1 VAKKG
6 RFEDFFDAV
15 KLGDEEAADAGVV
28 ILPEIDQLVPDGSQ
42 PRRGVVPDDLR
53 EMLLSG
59 ELTPKKVILQTWER
73 CLDREVHKALK
84 SGSVSPS
91 SALSLQR
98 TAGPRDLALQLSL
111 EGLVTLADS
120 IAAHGL
126 VQPVNVYRTTDGRY
140 RITVGERRWWAH
152 VHLWYVM
159 GVDKARRIRAIELP
173 PPEDDVERV
182 ARQYAENVHR
192 KDLSDIAKARAIA
205 GVRAV
210 VEQEA
215 AVSRGTSGSMPT
227 SVQLDEMAGRRVAEV
242 TGRGVSG
249 RTVRHYLVL
258 LSLPPEARRLAEAAK
273 LSERSLREIA
283 TIKDDEAQVRLVTQ
297 LAREA
302 VTATEAAEEARAIKA
317 AERHSRGGRPRSD
330 DALKK
335 ALRRFRSS
343 VGFAA
348 GDPPKARDL
357 AQQIVALPDKKRSE
371 VVELAAAYAEYLVG
385 VLEALEKELPK
396 TES

>member
-1 VAKKG
+1 VAKKA

-15 KLGDEEAADAGVV
+15 KLGDEEAEDAGVV
-28 ILPEIDQLVPDGSQ
+28 ILPEIDQLVPDADQ
-42 PRRGVVPDDLR
+42 PRRGLVPDDLR

-59 ELTPKKVILQTWER
+59 EMSPKKVILQTWER

-84 SGSVSPS
+84 SGSVTPS

-111 EGLVTLADS
+111 EGLVALADS
-120 IAAHGL
+120 IADHGL

-159 GVDKARRIRAIELP
+159 GVEKARRIRAIELP
-173 PPEDDVERV
+173 PPEDDLERV
-182 ARQYAENVHR
+182 AQQYAENVHR

-205 GVRAV
+205 GVRGL
-210 VEQEA
+210 VELEA
-215 AVSRGTSGSMPT
+215 AAKHGTSGSMPT
-227 SVQLDEMAGRRVAEV
+227 SVELDEMAGRRVAEI

-249 RTVRHYLVL
+249 RTVRHYLAL
-258 LSLPPEARRLAEAAK
+258 LSMPTEARRLAEAAR
-273 LSERSLREIA
+273 LSERSLRDVA
-283 TIKDDEAQVRLVTQ
+283 TLKDPAAQVRLVTQ
-297 LAREA
+297 LAKEA
-302 VTATEAAEEARAIKA
+302 ITATDASERARAIKA
-317 AERHSRGGRPRSD
+317 ARRGSKAGQRGD
-330 DALKK
+330 EDQLKK

-343 VGFAA
+343 VEFAA
-348 GDPPKARDL
+348 DDPPKARVL
-357 AQQIVALPDKKRSE
+357 AREIASLPEGKRTE
-371 VVELAAAYAEYLVG
+371 VVDLAAAYAEYLVG

-396 TES
+396 AVH